1 MEIQGDDFK
10 IRNKVS
16 PDKVKAPSAKGNP
29 ADPSATS
36 TSRAASGGGEQIA
49 LSAKAQIIQKGL
61 DVAKAS
67 PDVRTEKI
75 NRIKSQVEDG
85 TFHVD
90 SDVLAESILKEI
102 LSESQFLE

>member
-16 PDKVKAPSAKGNP
+16 PDKVKGPNVKGNP
-29 ADPSATS
+29 ADPTS
-36 TSRAASGGGEQIA
+36 TASSRASNAGGEQIA
-49 LSAKAQIIQKGL
+49 LSAKGQTIQKAL
-61 DVAKAS
+61 DVVKAS

-75 NRIKSQVEDG
+75 NRIKSQVENG

-102 LSESQFLE
+102 LTESKFLE